1 MPVAPQAAVEV
12 KAWVVKNQELLEKS
26 RKWVDTQPDTIFNV
40 PKKCFGELSES
51 LEFTFDLSLEKM
63 MFPDDL
69 EVARLNPVFK
79 GGDRFH
85 WETTDQY
92 QCSHSFPEHLSVL
105 CIIAFT
111 NASQKTKFLAQTIW
125 FSSWPLN

>member
-1 MPVAPQAAVEV
+1 MPVAQQAAVEL

-69 EVARLNPVFK
+69 KVARFNPVFK

-85 WETTDQY
+85 W
-92 QCSHSFPEHLSVL
+92 
-105 CIIAFT
+105 
-111 NASQKTKFLAQTIW
+111 
-125 FSSWPLN
+125 

>member
-1 MPVAPQAAVEV
+1 MPVAPQAAVEL
-12 KAWVVKNQELLEKS
+12 KTWVVKNQELLEKS

-69 EVARLNPVFK
+69 KVARFNPVFK
-79 GGDRFH
+79 GGDCFH
-85 WETTDQY
+85 W
-92 QCSHSFPEHLSVL
+92 
-105 CIIAFT
+105 
-111 NASQKTKFLAQTIW
+111 
-125 FSSWPLN
+125 